1 MENSFQ
7 TYDIA
12 VEGGSFLTMDSN
24 VPLIE
29 NGVLLVNSG
38 RIEFLG
44 SRNDSP
50 QYRARKTIQADGR
63 YILPPFFNQHTHLS
77 LSLYRGLGTDL
88 HLHDWLQKVIWPL
101 EKSYCIPEN
110 VYLGAL
116 LSLVEMIRNGTGML
130 ANMDFHSMVI
140 GKAITEA
147 GLRGFLGEG
156 LFDESTPS
164 AKTSD
169 DTFEY
174 SAKLQSEFAENEL
187 ISIYLTPHAPFSCS
201 PELYAKTG
209 EIARKWNI
217 PVCSHVCETR
227 QEVETIRAKHG
238 VSPIELLER
247 TGVFENHFILIHGV
261 HLDNK
266 DIEILA
272 KHNVPVIHNPHSN
285 MSLGSGTCP
294 VPKLLSNGVKVGLG
308 TDSAASNN
316 HLSILRELQTAY
328 LIHKG
333 INRDPGILPAA
344 KLLEMATQSGAEI
357 YRMNSLG
364 RLKKGFKA
372 DFQIIDLN
380 SIHNQPLIDPV
391 ISIVNSMHDH
401 DIMTLVVNGQILM
414 EERKIITLDEEMII
428 KEAGKFGERVKRS
441 FPGLFSAVK
450 EGGKSE

>member
-1 MENSFQ
+1 
-7 TYDIA
+7 
-12 VEGGSFLTMDSN
+12 MDSN

-38 RIEFLG
+38 RIEFIG
-44 SRNDSP
+44 SRKDSP
-50 QYRARKTIQADGR
+50 HYHARKTINADGR
-63 YILPPFFNQHTHLS
+63 FILPPFFNQHTHLS

-130 ANMDFHSMVI
+130 ANMDFHSMAI

-174 SAKLQSEFAENEL
+174 SAKMHSVYADNEL

-227 QEVETIRAKHG
+227 QEVESIRSNYG
-238 VSPIELLER
+238 ISPIELLER
-247 TGVFENHFILIHGV
+247 TGVFEDHFILIHGV
-261 HLDNK
+261 HLDQK
-266 DIEILA
+266 DIKILA
-272 KHNVPVIHNPHSN
+272 KYNVPVIHNPHSN
-285 MSLGSGTCP
+285 MALGSGACP
-294 VPKLLSNGVKVGLG
+294 VPQLLSKGVKVGLG

-316 HLSILRELQTAY
+316 QLSMLRELQTAY

-333 INRDPGILPAA
+333 INHDPGILTAA
-344 KLLEMATQSGAEI
+344 KLLEMATLNGAEI

-364 RLKKGFKA
+364 LLKKGFKA
-372 DFQIIDLN
+372 DFQIIDLS
-380 SIHNQPLIDPV
+380 SIHNQPVIDPV
-391 ISIVNSMHDH
+391 ISIVNSMHNH
-401 DIMTLVVNGQILM
+401 DIMTLVVNGQVLM
-414 EERKIITLDEEMII
+414 EERKILTLNEEMILS
-428 KEAGKFGERVKRS
+428 EARKFGKKLKHS
-441 FPGLFSAVK
+441 FPGLMSGVQ
-450 EGGKSE
+450 GGGINE